1 MCGADENGVERAGQ
15 RIGGIVGRDEDRSL
29 SIRGLSYALLDR
41 RKTKRQILASV
52 DLDVRKGEFVSVVGP
67 SGCGKSTLLNF
78 ISHLLPI
85 QTGEVDVLGEPV
97 HAFNPKIGY
106 VFQQHALLPWRTV
119 IENTELGLE
128 VRGDG
133 REARRAHCR
142 EVLAAMGLSGF
153 EDHYPS
159 EISGG
164 MRQRVSLARTLVA
177 APEFILMDEPFGALD
192 AQTKVLIQEVFI
204 NYWERNR
211 RSVLFV
217 THDLAEAITLSDR
230 VVVMSARPGRII
242 ADHVIDLPRPRDCE
256 GLRSDPKFLHYWEL
270 LWGALRDEATRAMQV
285 AQ

>member
-1 MCGADENGVERAGQ
+1 MAHD
-15 RIGGIVGRDEDRSL
+15 DDRSL
-29 SIRGLSYALLDR
+29 AIRGLSYSLLDR
-41 RKTKRQILASV
+41 RKTRRQILEDV
-52 DLDVRKGEFVSVVGP
+52 DLDVRKGEFVSIVGP

-78 ISHLLPI
+78 ISHLLPV
-85 QTGEVDVLGEPV
+85 QVGEIDVLGGPV
-97 HAFNPKIGY
+97 RAGNTKVGY

-128 VRGDG
+128 VKGEG
-133 REARRAHCR
+133 REVRRQRCR
-142 EVLAAMGLSGF
+142 DVLAQMGLSGF

-177 APEFILMDEPFGALD
+177 EPEFILMDEPFGALD
-192 AQTKVLIQEVFI
+192 AQTKILVQEVFL

-217 THDLAEAITLSDR
+217 THDLAEAIALSDR
-230 VVVMSARPGRII
+230 VVVMSARPGHLI
-242 ADHVIDLPRPRDCE
+242 ADHAIELPRPRNLE
-256 GLRSDPKFLHYWEL
+256 QLRSEPEFLRYHDL
-270 LWGALRDEATRAMQV
+270 LWSALRDEATRAMQV

>member
-1 MCGADENGVERAGQ
+1 MR
-15 RIGGIVGRDEDRSL
+15 RDEGLSL
-29 SIRGLSYALLDR
+29 SIRGLSYALRDR
-41 RKTKRQILASV
+41 SRTMRQILDNV
-52 DLDVRKGEFVSVVGP
+52 DLSVREGEFVSVVGP

-78 ISHLLPI
+78 ISHLLPV
-85 QTGEVDVLGEPV
+85 QQGELEVLGAPV
-97 HAFNPKIGY
+97 QAFNTKVGY

-128 VRGDG
+128 VKGEG
-133 REARRAHCR
+133 REERRARCR
-142 EVLAAMGLSGF
+142 EVLAQMGLAGF

-177 APEFILMDEPFGALD
+177 EPEFILMDEPFGALD
-192 AQTKVLIQEVFI
+192 AQTKVLIQEIFLK
-204 NYWERNR
+204 YWEQHR

-217 THDLAEAITLSDR
+217 THDLGEAIALSDR

-242 ADHVIDLPRPRDCE
+242 ADHVIDLPRPRNGE
-256 GLRSDPKFLHYWEL
+256 RLRSDPRFIEYHDL
-270 LWGALRDEATRAMQV
+270 LWSALRDEAANAMQV